1 MASQDI
7 DVFEPD
13 LLDKAVIGY
22 EENVPLPA
30 QIAVGFTPPGIAAD
44 LGAAIKYGRDAY
56 RDFSRGSLG
65 QGGVNLGIAALSALG
80 AVPLIGDLA
89 RGPKS
94 YLRQM
99 VKTKTEPG
107 GINNIPTDPRYGLT
121 RHQADLFSGN
131 TIADANKM
139 YSRALRVGPEFKKQM
154 DDLAAEFNLETT
166 LPELGIKL
174 DGDTLLPVGTT
185 KKIPRMVE
193 KTRDKYGGDVTQLTD
208 AIRTRIVVDN
218 PAQEEAVAKALG
230 QRYDVFDKG
239 REIKPGTGF
248 VDRKINLKFTSS
260 AGEPLIAEVGIIT
273 APMWRAGDQV
283 HKKYERFRTLFPK
296 GMPTDATELGKINRS
311 IRLEGEQLQ
320 KEMNVIFKK
329 AKEQIDPDFYY
340 TSKGITGLHGSPAKF
355 DKFDMTKVP
364 LDEFGM
370 PKGLDRYGRGHYFA
384 ARDIEGKKTAAS
396 YAGDDGF
403 VYKVEVPSD
412 KLLRVAEPLSRQH
425 PTLRKKL
432 KEILPDDFVKKD
444 PTGSEI
450 EFFVEN
456 GPPITSAS
464 KLSLDEQLKRSQK
477 IAASFN
483 DPKGV
488 KFSAYGSPKKLPYG
502 GTIHG
507 EADGSAF
514 MVVPD
519 DSIIKIT
526 KRSSKTDV
534 KKFASGGYVTGGN
547 SGRSLPITPNF
558 VSKSVLDIFEPS
570 TKKSATWLGS
580 AIVQS
585 SLPGDIKY
593 PKSASPTGS
602 STAGPSSQVKYNV
615 SIDSSLQKY
624 TNYYNRK
631 IVDIF
636 EQ

>member
-1 MASQDI
+1 MASQDNI
-7 DVFEPD
+7 NVFAPD
-13 LLDKAVIGY
+13 LLDRAVIGY
-22 EENVPLPA
+22 EERVPLAA
-30 QIAVGFTPPGIAAD
+30 QIAAGFTPPGIAAD
-44 LGAAIKYGRDAY
+44 VAAAAKYGRDAA
-56 RDFSRGSLG
+56 RDFTQGRLG
-65 QGGVNLGIAALSALG
+65 QGGANLGIAALSGLG
-80 AVPLIGDLA
+80 VIPVIGDLA

-94 YLRQM
+94 FLKGM
-99 VKTKTEPG
+99 IKTDTPTV
-107 GINNIPTDPRYGLT
+107 GISSLPKDPRFGLT

-154 DDLAAEFNLETT
+154 DDLATEFNLETT

-193 KTRDKYGGDVTQLTD
+193 KTRNKYEGDVTQLTD
-208 AIRTRIVVDN
+208 AVRTRIVVDN

-273 APMWRAGDQV
+273 APMWRAGDLA
-283 HKKYERFRTLFPK
+283 HKKYERFRTLFPQ

-320 KEMNVIFKK
+320 KEMNVIFKN
-329 AKEQIDPDFYY
+329 AKEQIDPSFY
-340 TSKGITGLHGSPAKF
+340 
-355 DKFDMTKVP
+355 D
-364 LDEFGM
+364 
-370 PKGLDRYGRGHYFA
+370 
-384 ARDIEGKKTAAS
+384 
-396 YAGDDGF
+396 
-403 VYKVEVPSD
+403 
-412 KLLRVAEPLSRQH
+412 Q
-425 PTLRKKL
+425 
-432 KEILPDDFVKKD
+432 
-444 PTGSEI
+444 
-450 EFFVEN
+450 
-456 GPPITSAS
+456 
-464 KLSLDEQLKRSQK
+464 
-477 IAASFN
+477 
-483 DPKGV
+483 
-488 KFSAYGSPKKLPYG
+488 
-502 GTIHG
+502 
-507 EADGSAF
+507 
-514 MVVPD
+514 
-519 DSIIKIT
+519 
-526 KRSSKTDV
+526 V
-534 KKFASGGYVTGGN
+534 KKFAEGGYVTGGN

-615 SIDSSLQKY
+615 SIDSSLQKF
-624 TNYYNRK
+624 TNNYNRK

>member
-1 MASQDI
+1 M
-7 DVFEPD
+7 
-13 LLDKAVIGY
+13 
-22 EENVPLPA
+22 
-30 QIAVGFTPPGIAAD
+30 
-44 LGAAIKYGRDAY
+44 
-56 RDFSRGSLG
+56 
-65 QGGVNLGIAALSALG
+65 
-80 AVPLIGDLA
+80 
-89 RGPKS
+89 
-94 YLRQM
+94 
-99 VKTKTEPG
+99 
-107 GINNIPTDPRYGLT
+107 
-121 RHQADLFSGN
+121 
-131 TIADANKM
+131 
-139 YSRALRVGPEFKKQM
+139 
-154 DDLAAEFNLETT
+154 
-166 LPELGIKL
+166 
-174 DGDTLLPVGTT
+174 
-185 KKIPRMVE
+185 
-193 KTRDKYGGDVTQLTD
+193 
-208 AIRTRIVVDN
+208 
-218 PAQEEAVAKALG
+218 AKALG

-355 DKFDMTKVP
+355 EKFDMTQRP
-364 LDEFGM
+364 LDEFGL
-370 PKGLDRYGRGHYFA
+370 PKSLDRYGRGHYFT
-384 ARDIEGKKTAAS
+384 ARTTGGKKTTAS

-412 KLLRVAEPLSRQH
+412 KLLRVAEPFSRQH
-425 PTLRKKL
+425 PTLRKEL
-432 KEILPDDFVKKD
+432 KKILPDDFVKKD
-444 PTGSEI
+444 PIGEEI
-450 EFFVEN
+450 DDFFQS
-456 GPPITSAS
+456 GP
-464 KLSLDEQLKRSQK
+464 
-477 IAASFN
+477 IAKSFN
-483 DPKGV
+483 DPDGV
-488 KFSAYGSPKKLPYG
+488 KFYEYISPKKLPYG
-502 GTIHG
+502 GKIFS
-507 EADGSAF
+507 EANGSAN

-615 SIDSSLQKY
+615 SIDSSLQKF
-624 TNYYNRK
+624 TNHYNRK